1 MRSFTRRC
9 AIRGDAQLT
18 IQIAGRT
25 TKGASDRSTISGVRA
40 VVMTLLAFNVV
51 HIGVL
56 LVYGRLAR
64 QQAAS
69 SAYDVVPADELEL
82 ELDGVKMPRRTVDV
96 RDGLARRGTATLLLC
111 GALIASAWVA
121 CVVGRL

>member
-1 MRSFTRRC
+1 MS
-9 AIRGDAQLT
+9 
-18 IQIAGRT
+18 QIAGRT
-25 TKGASDRSTISGVRA
+25 TKGATDRSTVSGVRS
-40 VVMTLLAFNVV
+40 VVWTLLAFNVA

-82 ELDGVKMPRRTVDV
+82 DDVKSPMRSVEVD
-96 RDGLARRGTATLLLC
+96 DGLARRGMATLVLC
-111 GALIASAWVA
+111 ATLIASAWVA
-121 CVVGRL
+121 CIVGRL